1 MANLSSTEVLFYK
14 CCCIIVINA
23 LCRCCCK
30 NDILLTG
37 LLKFRQNASCFLCGN
52 TRSTDQHER
61 TTSKVSVWTP
71 VWGSRSRKYCIYN
84 LFLCKNIVSTILCKV
99 IPSEHEHCCQIS
111 LHVVFLPCNKLV
123 QHWFQWPRF
132 LCTVWPMCCYST
144 VTKKK
149 TKTVVYNWQTQPHTL
164 WSLWALTR
172 EGAFTVENYH

>member
-37 LLKFRQNASCFLCGN
+37 LLKFIQNALCFLCGN

-123 QHWFQWPRF
+123 QIGFSDQDF
-132 LCTVWPMCCYST
+132 FVQYDLCAAIQLSL
-144 VTKKK
+144 KKK
-149 TKTVVYNWQTQPHTL
+149 LLFTTNKHNHTL
-164 WSLWALTR
+164 CGL
-172 EGAFTVENYH
+172 